1 MPYIRSDVVAWGV
14 LSLAGHQLRAPEVQR
29 TTPMTIEILYLTH
42 QLQRWI
48 NRRVARH
55 LAAQAARLSR

>member
-1 MPYIRSDVVAWGV
+1 MSYIRHDAVAWGV
-14 LSLAGHQLRAPEVQR
+14 PWLAGHQPRAPDVQR

-55 LAAQAARLSR
+55 LAAQAARL